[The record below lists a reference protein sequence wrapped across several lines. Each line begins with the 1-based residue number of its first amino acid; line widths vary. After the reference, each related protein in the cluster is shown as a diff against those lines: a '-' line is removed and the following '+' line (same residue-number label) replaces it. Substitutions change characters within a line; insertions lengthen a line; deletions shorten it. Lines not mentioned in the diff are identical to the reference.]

1 MTRIA
6 IVGAGLM
13 GEVHA
18 LSCVNI
24 AGVTVSWVADLDL
37 ARAEALATSIG
48 ARATNS
54 IEEAAAADDVDAVV
68 VALPTPFHRTATELA
83 ARHGKHVFCEKP
95 IARTM
100 DDGEAMASAC
110 TRAGVRLMIGHVVRF
125 FPEYVRIHDLLEAGT
140 IGQVGVARAS
150 RINSHPSGLRP
161 WYADLETSG
170 GLVVDMMIHDFDT
183 LRWYFGDVERVFA
196 HGLSYSPH
204 AATMDYTLALLRFAS
219 GVIAHVEASWAH
231 ASFRTSIEIAGEHGV
246 IRHDSEQTA
255 SMRLERTGPAEPS
268 VPTVPRNP
276 LDEDSYRAEMRHFV
290 DRVAD
295 GQPFL
300 VEADEAIRA
309 LEVSLAVLES
319 IRTGRPVHLGSARV
333 AHEVAS

>member
-18 LSCVNI
+18 RSCVNM
-24 AGVTVSWVADLDL
+24 ADVTVTWVADLD
-37 ARAEALATSIG
+37 ATRAEALATSLG

-68 VALPTPFHRTATELA
+68 IALPTPFHRVATEQA
-83 ARHGKHVFCEKP
+83 ADHGKHVFCEKP
-95 IARTM
+95 IARTI
-100 DDGEAMASAC
+100 DDAEAMVATCAH
-110 TRAGVRLMIGHVVRF
+110 AGVRLMIGHVVRF
-125 FPEYVRIHDLLEAGT
+125 FPEYARIHDLLEAGT

-150 RINSHPSGLRP
+150 RINSHPSSLRP

-170 GLVVDMMIHDFDT
+170 GLVVDMMIHDLDT

-196 HGLSYSPH
+196 HGLSYTPH

-231 ASFRTSIEIAGEHGV
+231 TSFRTSIEIAGEHGV
-246 IRHDSEQTA
+246 IRHDSERTA
-255 SMRLERTGPAEPS
+255 AMRLERTGRADDP
-268 VPTVPRNP
+268 VPPVPRNP
-276 LDEDSYRAEMRHFV
+276 LAEDPYRAEMRHFV
-290 DRVAD
+290 NRLAD

-300 VEADEAIRA
+300 VEADDAIRA

-319 IRTGRPVHLGSARV
+319 IRTARPIQLGDHPV